1 MSRETASKVLK
12 IEAEA
17 ILKLIPR
24 LDESFDYA
32 VDLLAGCQGRV
43 VTTGMGKSGIVC
55 RKMAATLASSGT
67 PSLFLH
73 PAEAVHGDLGMMASG
88 DVVLAISNSGETVE
102 LVKLLD
108 TVKRLEI
115 SLISMV
121 GNPDS
126 VLAKNSDVVL
136 DVGVDQEACP
146 MGLIPTTS
154 TTVALALGDALAMA
168 LSEKKGFCVEDFARL
183 HPGGKLGKKLMRV
196 GELMHSGSQLPKVD
210 VNTSMEKVIYEMSSK
225 GLGVTSVVEQE
236 DRLVGVIS
244 DGDLRRLLENKRGE
258 ILEQT
263 AGQCMTSDPITIHES
278 ALVGSAL
285 NFMEQQSITSL
296 MVIDDLEK
304 IVGVLHLHDLWGTE
318 MF

>member
-1 MSRETASKVLK
+1 MSREIASKVLK

-17 ILKLIPR
+17 ILRLISR
-24 LDESFDYA
+24 LDESFDHA

-43 VTTGMGKSGIVC
+43 VATGMGKSGIVC
-55 RKMAATLASSGT
+55 RKIAATLASSGT

-108 TVKRLEI
+108 TVKRLGI

-146 MGLIPTTS
+146 MGLVPTTS

-168 LSEKKGFCVEDFARL
+168 LSEKKGFRMEDFARL

-263 AGQCMTSDPITIHES
+263 AGQCMTSNPITIQES
-278 ALVGSAL
+278 ELVGSAL
-285 NFMEQQSITSL
+285 NLMEQQSITSL

-304 IVGVLHLHDLWGTE
+304 IVGVLHLHNLWGTE

>member
-1 MSRETASKVLK
+1 MYREIASKVLK

-17 ILKLIPR
+17 ILRLIPR
-24 LDESFDYA
+24 LDESFDCA
-32 VDLLAGCQGRV
+32 VDLLFGCKGRV

-55 RKMAATLASSGT
+55 RKITATLASSGT

-73 PAEAVHGDLGMMASG
+73 PAEAVHGDLGMMAAG
-88 DVVLAISNSGETVE
+88 DIVLAISNSGETVE

-108 TVKRLEI
+108 PVKRLKI

-121 GNPDS
+121 GNLDS

-146 MGLIPTTS
+146 MGLVPTTS

-168 LSEKKGFCVEDFARL
+168 LSEKKGFRMEDFARL
-183 HPGGKLGKKLMRV
+183 HPGGKLGKKLMCV

-258 ILEQT
+258 ILEKT
-263 AGQCMTSDPITIHES
+263 AGQCMTSDPMTIQES

-285 NFMEQQSITSL
+285 NLMEQQSITAL